1 MIGYSGHSFVAID
14 ILKLSGYDII
24 GYCDIV
30 EKEFNPCSIPYLGTE
45 SDDETIKKIASH
57 DYFISVGENAV
68 RGKIYSNL
76 VPRLG
81 KPVNAIHPSAILA
94 SSIVLGDGVM
104 IAAGAVL
111 NPLVHIGTGV
121 ICNTSSTIDHE
132 CRVGDFV
139 HIAPGAILCGNVTV
153 GQGSFIGAGA
163 VIRQGISIGENVMIG
178 AGCVVVRNVP
188 DNVIMVGNPQK
199 ELIKK

>member
-1 MIGYSGHSFVAID
+1 MIGYSGHSFVALD

-30 EKEFNPCSIPYLGTE
+30 EKEFNPYAIPYLGTE
-45 SDDETIKKIASH
+45 RNGETIKKISSEA
-57 DYFISVGENAV
+57 YFISVGENSI
-68 RGKIYSNL
+68 RGKIYNSL
-76 VPRLG
+76 VPQLG
-81 KPVNAIHPSAILA
+81 QPVNAVHPSAILA
-94 SSIVLGDGVM
+94 ASIVLGDGVM

-111 NPLVHIGTGV
+111 NPLVRIGKGV
-121 ICNTSSTIDHE
+121 ICNTSCTIDHE
-132 CRVGDFV
+132 CRVGDFS

-188 DNVIMVGNPQK
+188 DNVVMVGNPQK